1 MAEGGNVEKFPDEW
15 DLQFLGNTIISQL
28 SSGIPSDFL
37 IKRYVLFTLFYYND
51 SILLLKFQISLIQ
64 KVFVNFSFRIFL
76 SYQSRQALL
85 ETELGSTLDFSN
97 SCGCP
102 PPLMVPTLRPLTLTV
117 PLSEEENLLSSLCK
131 FDFPIEFS

>member
-1 MAEGGNVEKFPDEW
+1 MAERGNAEKFPDEW

-28 SSGIPSDFL
+28 YSGIPPDFL
-37 IKRYVLFTLFYYND
+37 IKRYVLSTLFYYND
-51 SILLLKFQISLIQ
+51 SILLLKFQISFIH

-85 ETELGSTLDFSN
+85 ETELGSTLELSN

-102 PPLMVPTLRPLTLTV
+102 PSDGSYPGASDPHCPFIRRRELTQLFV
-117 PLSEEENLLSSLCK
+117 
-131 FDFPIEFS
+131 

>member
-1 MAEGGNVEKFPDEW
+1 MAEGGNAEKFPDEW

-28 SSGIPSDFL
+28 SSGIPPDFL
-37 IKRYVLFTLFYYND
+37 IKRYVLSTLFYYND
-51 SILLLKFQISLIQ
+51 SILLLKFQSSFIH

-85 ETELGSTLDFSN
+85 ETELGSTLELSN

-102 PPLMVPTLRPLTLTV
+102 PSDGSYPGASDPHCPFVRRKELTQLFV
-117 PLSEEENLLSSLCK
+117 
-131 FDFPIEFS
+131 